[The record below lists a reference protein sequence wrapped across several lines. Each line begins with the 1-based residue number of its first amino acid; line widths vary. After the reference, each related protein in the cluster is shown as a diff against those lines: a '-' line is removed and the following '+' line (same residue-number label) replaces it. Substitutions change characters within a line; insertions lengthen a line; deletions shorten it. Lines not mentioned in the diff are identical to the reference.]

1 MKIIRKVGERHHLPR
16 RITAELRPI
25 LTFTGAGAALV
36 TGSQILARRGW
47 DALGE
52 RLYGWEKYGALAFTG
67 YAAVYTCGHAPH
79 IAPFAIPAAVVAWC
93 VAAWWVAPPTPAP
106 EEPAEPEPE
115 EELAAGG
122 PQEVYGATLE
132 WIWQQI
138 GDAQGVHLRDL
149 LAHAH
154 AHGMFEGLE
163 VTDLKGHLE
172 RWAIPVRKRCRVR
185 GLGVTVGIHRDDLP
199 APSRP
204 SPGREAQDPPES
216 ELHAV

>member
-1 MKIIRKVGERHHLPR
+1 MKIIKRVGEHLPR
-16 RITAELRPI
+16 GLAAEIRPI
-25 LTFTGAGAALV
+25 LAVRGAGTALW
-36 TGSQILARRGW
+36 TGSRILLSRGW
-47 DALGE
+47 TLLGD
-52 RLYGWEKYGALAFTG
+52 YADGWERYAGLAFG
-67 YAAVYTCGHAPH
+67 GYVVVYAAGHAPDT
-79 IAPFAIPAAVVAWC
+79 ARFVIPAAAVTWC

-122 PQEVYGATLE
+122 PQEVYDATLE

>member
-1 MKIIRKVGERHHLPR
+1 MKIITKAGERLPQWLATE
-16 RITAELRPI
+16 IRPV
-25 LTFTGAGAALV
+25 LAFTGAGRALV
-36 TGSQILARRGW
+36 TGSRILTRRGW
-47 DALGE
+47 DALSE

-67 YAAVYTCGHAPH
+67 YAAVYTGGHAPH
-79 IAPFAIPAAVVAWC
+79 IARFVIPAAAVVWC
-93 VAAWWVAPPTPAP
+93 VAAWWVAPPVVQPAV
-106 EEPAEPEPE
+106 EDTEPEPDE
-115 EELAAGG
+115 QPGASD
-122 PQEVYGATLE
+122 PQGVYEATLE

-154 AHGMFEGLE
+154 AHGMFEDLE

-172 RWAIPVRKRCRVR
+172 RWAIPIRKRCRVR

-216 ELHAV
+216 ELHAG